1 MVVVNTPSPS
11 SSVIAR
17 PALQAHNGPVKC
29 TVVKLVTAPLQFI
42 STLNIVGVGGG
53 GEGGGGEG
61 GGGEGGGKGGGGGEN
76 AKS

>member
-17 PALQAHNGPVKC
+17 PTSQFHNGPVKC
-29 TVVKLVTAPLQFI
+29 TVVTAPKQFI